1 MKLLDYIRGLRKG
14 KEAHRLEKESMKDP
28 FLADAIDGYHRVEGN
43 QEQQIRKL
51 RMMIS
56 ARSTRKKNLH
66 AIGWSVAACLI
77 IGIGISSYF
86 LIMKDHIGDEVFIA
100 KENIRSMPPEPS
112 APITPATPDTSA
124 TPSIEVEERSPDHIA
139 RVAKAKTVS
148 KPEQE
153 SIPMTT
159 APVVKEI
166 SARTDD
172 YIRGI
177 VVDEQGEPLIGV
189 NVYYKDSNQGTLTN
203 LDGEFSLKKKKGDGT
218 LIISFIG
225 YKTAAIPADANE
237 IMTITMHEDC
247 RPLDEVVVTGHTQ
260 KRKMTMTGAIT
271 TVSLDELK
279 AAQDSVDAT
288 ADTLI
293 NLPASKPV
301 IGMKKYRKYLKKNLI
316 RPTDEDCAKVK
327 GEVVLSFFVN
337 KEGRPYDIK
346 VKESLCESSDKEAIR
361 LIQEGPD
368 WTYGNKRIEI
378 IVKF

>member
-28 FLADAIDGYHRVEGN
+28 FLADAMDGYHRVEGN

-51 RMMIS
+51 QMIIS
-56 ARSTRKKNLH
+56 ARSTRKKNLY

-77 IGIGISSYF
+77 IGIGISTYF

-100 KENIRSMPPEPS
+100 KENMRSIPPEPS
-112 APITPATPDTSA
+112 APIAPATPDTSA
-124 TPSIEVEERSPDHIA
+124 TPSMEVEERSPDHTA

-148 KPEQE
+148 KPKQE
-153 SIPMTT
+153 SMPMAT
-159 APVVKEI
+159 APAVKEI
-166 SARTDD
+166 SARTDN

-189 NVYYKDSNQGTLTN
+189 NVYYKDSNLGTLTN
-203 LDGEFSLKKKKGDGT
+203 LDGEFSLKKKNGDGT
-218 LIISFIG
+218 IVISFIG
-225 YKTAAIPADANE
+225 YETVAIPADANE
-237 IMTITMHEDC
+237 IMTITMHESSGQ
-247 RPLDEVVVTGHTQ
+247 LDEVVVMGHTA
-260 KRKMTMTGAIT
+260 KRKLTMTGAIT

-293 NLPASKPV
+293 NLPASEPV
-301 IGMKKYRKYLKKNLI
+301 IGMKKYKKYLKKNLI
-316 RPTDEDCAKVK
+316 RPTDEDCDKVK

-368 WTYGNKRIEI
+368 WTYGNKKIEI